1 MSKLETQ
8 IEEIEGVEN
17 AASLTLSG
25 SLESDS
31 LPLLQNTIGQLEQSG
46 FNRIAVE
53 ATDLEYVNRAGFMVM
68 VNFSKRLAEK
78 DGALVLAGLTPK
90 VERIFDMLGL
100 RTFLKVVASIEQA
113 TQALVNGDTEEF
125 NENMRQ
131 AMAAEDS
138 DPFGDAS
145 ATQSDEFDFDA
156 ALKQA
161 EDESSQHEAQ
171 EDEDPFSDTLD
182 DDPLAAVLEAGLAEE
197 APLDQSEA
205 MPMVDEEREGDA
217 HFPIFLLCADCSAN
231 LQVERA
237 GPYRCPRCGSL
248 FRVMEDGEYEFVENP
263 SPRPI
268 RMEVPSTIEATRG
281 LIDFLSSV
289 AKPVLEQKEVVAQLQ
304 RALGSVCRF
313 VRDIAFEGNENQS
326 FQVLIVTD
334 EERVVVEI
342 ADSGKR
348 VEPAAVRAEVRPHVD
363 LIEVKPRLGGG
374 NLYKLVKKSEAEK
387 GEKPGGDT
395 WQV

>member
-8 IEEIEGVEN
+8 IEELADLEN
-17 AASLTLSG
+17 GATLTLSG

-31 LPLLQNTIGQLEQSG
+31 LPLLQNTIEQLEQRG
-46 FNRIAVE
+46 FVRIAVE
-53 ATDLEYVNRAGFMVM
+53 ATNLEYVNRAGFMVM
-68 VNFSKRLAEK
+68 VNFSKRLAER
-78 DGALVLAGLTPK
+78 DGALVLSGLTPK

-100 RTFLKVVASIEQA
+100 RTFLKVVASLDQA
-113 TQALVNGDTEEF
+113 THALVNGDTDEL

-131 AMAAEDS
+131 AVAAKES
-138 DPFGDAS
+138 EPFGDAS
-145 ATQSDEFDFDA
+145 ATQSDEFDFDE

-161 EDESSQHEAQ
+161 ENESSQNEVQ
-171 EDEDPFSDTLD
+171 EDPFADTLD
-182 DDPLAAVLEAGLAEE
+182 DDPLAAVLEAGLADEN
-197 APLDQSEA
+197 PSTHSEG
-205 MPMVDEEREGDA
+205 MPTVDEESEVRA
-217 HFPIFLLCADCSAN
+217 HFPIFLLCVGCSAN

-248 FRVMEDGEYEFVENP
+248 FRVMDDAEYEFVE
-263 SPRPI
+263 SVAPRPI
-268 RMEVPSTIEATRG
+268 RMEIPSTVEATRG
-281 LIDFLSSV
+281 LIEFLSSV
-289 AKPVLEQKEVVAQLQ
+289 SKPFLEENGLAQLQ

-313 VRDIAFEGNENQS
+313 VRDIAFEGNEKHS

-334 EERVVVEI
+334 EERLVVEI

-374 NLYKLVKKSEAEK
+374 NLYKIVKKTKTETQEAL
-387 GEKPGGDT
+387 GNDT
-395 WQV
+395 WEV